1 MSKKKKVD
9 NRDSILIDTNEK
21 KLEFSKFQ
29 VALTWLTYL
38 QNYRDEL
45 YKYNYD
51 EIVKISFSS
60 KQWKMYKYWIEL
72 IITNKNKSILTY
84 DKLVNKLKREIKKSQ
99 HFLGL
104 PENEFFFEV
113 QIERGKINEETG
125 LVSTNYRIFI

>member
-1 MSKKKKVD
+1 MSRKKKVD

-113 QIERGKINEETG
+113 QIERGKISEETG

>member
-1 MSKKKKVD
+1 MSRKKKVD

-104 PENEFFFEV
+104 PENEFFLKYKLKEA
-113 QIERGKINEETG
+113 R
-125 LVSTNYRIFI
+125 